1 MAAYPNHIVTDY
13 KIDPTKTYG
22 VYNVHYSYKGYN
34 TQSHKSEKDLV
45 IAVLND
51 AELTTLVTKLTTD
64 LGVSVVTVEGKE
76 E

>member
-1 MAAYPNHIVTDY
+1 
-13 KIDPTKTYG
+13 

-51 AELTTLVTKLTTD
+51 AALTDTLVAKLTE
-64 LGVSVVTVEGKE
+64 LGASVVTVE
-76 E
+76 